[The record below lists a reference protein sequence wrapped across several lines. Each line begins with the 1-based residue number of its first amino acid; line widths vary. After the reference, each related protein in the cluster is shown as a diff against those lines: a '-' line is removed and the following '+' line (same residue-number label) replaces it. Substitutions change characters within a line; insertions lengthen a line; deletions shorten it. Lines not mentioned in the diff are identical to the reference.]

1 MATLQKK
8 YLHKYWEPLCTYNW
22 MELKD
27 DLIIIRLPIS
37 GIRIFHLGLDNTQVR
52 NVSLGRTTLQE
63 LWVHHWMKRSSIAR
77 SKQNWPCFSRRA
89 RRDSNGVANLTNA
102 RRSTT
107 GGTDILLGFLGK
119 VSFGLQNK
127 RKTLSG
133 NRRVKKCAT
142 ACS

>member
-1 MATLQKK
+1 
-8 YLHKYWEPLCTYNW
+8 
-22 MELKD
+22 
-27 DLIIIRLPIS
+27 
-37 GIRIFHLGLDNTQVR
+37 
-52 NVSLGRTTLQE
+52 
-63 LWVHHWMKRSSIAR
+63 MKRSSIAR

-127 RKTLSG
+127 RIFYQETEESRNVQQNALKLM
-133 NRRVKKCAT
+133 NAPLRA
-142 ACS
+142 